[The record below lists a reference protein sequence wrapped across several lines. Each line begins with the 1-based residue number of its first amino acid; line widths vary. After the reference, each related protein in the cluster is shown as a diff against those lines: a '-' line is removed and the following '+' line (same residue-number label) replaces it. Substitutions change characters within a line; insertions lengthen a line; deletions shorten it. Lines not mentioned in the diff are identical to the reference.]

1 VREFLL
7 LCCGKRGTDGGK
19 EEKVSLLQEDTDS
32 DLAEDESGGE
42 EADGVEHKEMSSD
55 AKKWL
60 KRST

>member
-42 EADGVEHKEMSSD
+42 EADGMVFASI
-55 AKKWL
+55 
-60 KRST
+60 